1 MFSHIKLLHRF
12 DGVAS
17 VAQQLEQTFFAG
29 QMGGTD
35 TDQARLLGHQL
46 VEFFCPVAVALI
58 DKEITVSLIGDA
70 GFKRHGSILIDV
82 GFI

>member
-1 MFSHIKLLHRF
+1 MLPHIKLLHRF
-12 DGVAS
+12 DGVAA
-17 VAQQLEQTFFAG
+17 VTQQLKQTFLAI

-70 GFKRHGSILIDV
+70 GFKLHGCILTDVSII
-82 GFI
+82 